1 MHELV
6 EGVKTHVYTLFY
18 RKSKIKK
25 KKKNGKKRRSVLEDA
40 GAGPIPDYCELYNLW
55 VTPSCETGC
64 LHLDWGER
72 RALKIPSRHL
82 LKHLKILC
90 FEQ

>member
-25 KKKNGKKRRSVLEDA
+25 KKKNLLKDA
-40 GAGPIPDYCELYNLW
+40 GAGPIPDYCELYNL
-55 VTPSCETGC
+55 
-64 LHLDWGER
+64 
-72 RALKIPSRHL
+72 
-82 LKHLKILC
+82 
-90 FEQ
+90 